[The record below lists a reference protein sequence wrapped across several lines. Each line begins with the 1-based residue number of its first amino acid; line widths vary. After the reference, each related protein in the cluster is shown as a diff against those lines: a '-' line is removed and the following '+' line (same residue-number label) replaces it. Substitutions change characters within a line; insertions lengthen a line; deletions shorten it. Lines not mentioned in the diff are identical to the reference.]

1 MKYHLPATLAFCC
14 ISFLMPHASAENVYK
29 WVDAQGNIHY
39 GDRPQDTAAQTLHV
53 PSPPPVDEASQ
64 QRLEALIKQGKGTA
78 SKKEKETA
86 TAKSAAT
93 SGPNEE
99 EMEKNCSI
107 AKENLAKLEGA
118 SALLFEADKEGNRRI
133 LPLEERSKTT
143 ESMRKE
149 TERWCK

>member
-1 MKYHLPATLAFCC
+1 MKYYLPATLVFCF
-14 ISFLMPHASAENVYK
+14 ISFMSHASAENVYK

-64 QRLEALIKQGKGTA
+64 KRLEALIKQGKGTA
-78 SKKEKETA
+78 SSKETA
-86 TAKSAAT
+86 TAKSATT
-93 SGPNEE
+93 SGPSKE

-107 AKENLAKLEGA
+107 AQENLAKLEGA
-118 SALLFEADKEGNRRI
+118 SALLFEADKDGNRRI